1 MAERA
6 QVTSL
11 DALDSFRASLITFMA
26 KARSASAEAGEQVQ
40 QTRSWLQNDRRIHWE
55 DQCRRRRRVLEE
67 AQQEYFNAKLSRLQ
81 TATAAQAQAVER
93 AREAVRE
100 AEDKRDLIKRW
111 SREFE
116 NRAEPLVK
124 QIEQMETFV
133 TTDLVKATAYLAN
146 IVKTLEAYAAVAP
159 DSSGAVS
166 PVPPQPESVSTGV
179 PSAETAPG
187 PEPI

>member
-55 DQCRRRRRVLEE
+55 DQCRRRRRALEE

-100 AEDKRDLIKRW
+100 AEAV
-111 SREFE
+111 EV
-116 NRAEPLVK
+116 AE
-124 QIEQMETFV
+124 
-133 TTDLVKATAYLAN
+133 
-146 IVKTLEAYAAVAP
+146 
-159 DSSGAVS
+159 
-166 PVPPQPESVSTGV
+166 
-179 PSAETAPG
+179 AE
-187 PEPI
+187 EE